1 MLKVEEI
8 HKSFDD
14 FKAVN
19 GANLNVERGELVAV
33 IGPNG
38 AGKTTLFNLITGQL
52 KADQGKVIFNEEDI
66 SHLPPY
72 KICKRGIARSFQIA
86 NIFPRLTVFRNV
98 QVSVLSQQEKSRKL
112 FYPAEKLA
120 LEETKS
126 ILENVGLLDKAENT
140 AGSLAHGDQRALE
153 IAIALGNEPELL
165 ILDEPTAGMSAE
177 ETTATM
183 ALIKRLAESRG
194 LTILFCEHDMEVVF
208 NAAQSIMVMHQG
220 LTVLQGEP
228 DEVRNSSQ
236 VQECY
241 LGGAEPC

>member
-1 MLKVEEI
+1 MLRVEEI

-19 GANLNVERGELVAV
+19 GANLTVSKGELVAV

-52 KADQGKVIFNEEDI
+52 KPDRGSVIFNEEDI
-66 SHLPPY
+66 SKLPPY
-72 KICKRGIARSFQIA
+72 QICGRGIARSFQIA

-98 QVSVLSQQEKSRKL
+98 QVSVLSQQGKSRKL
-112 FYPAEKLA
+112 FYPADKLA
-120 LEETKS
+120 VEETNS
-126 ILENVGLLDKAENT
+126 ILESVGLSDRARNT

-165 ILDEPTAGMSAE
+165 ILDEPTAGMSPE
-177 ETTATM
+177 ETTATID
-183 ALIKRLAESRG
+183 LIKRLAELRG

-208 NAAQSIMVMHQG
+208 DAAQSIMVMHQG
-220 LTVLQGEP
+220 LTIIQGEP

>member
-1 MLKVEEI
+1 
-8 HKSFDD
+8 
-14 FKAVN
+14 
-19 GANLNVERGELVAV
+19 
-33 IGPNG
+33 
-38 AGKTTLFNLITGQL
+38 
-52 KADQGKVIFNEEDI
+52 
-66 SHLPPY
+66 
-72 KICKRGIARSFQIA
+72 
-86 NIFPRLTVFRNV
+86 
-98 QVSVLSQQEKSRKL
+98 
-112 FYPAEKLA
+112 
-120 LEETKS
+120 
-126 ILENVGLLDKAENT
+126 VGLLDKAGNT

-153 IAIALGNEPELL
+153 IAIALGNRPELL

-183 ALIKRLAESRG
+183 ALIKRLADSRE

-228 DEVRNSSQ
+228 DEVKNSVQ

>member
-1 MLKVEEI
+1 MLRVEKI

-19 GANLNVERGELVAV
+19 GADLTVEKGKLVAV

-52 KADQGKVIFNEEDI
+52 KADQGRVIFNEEDI
-66 SHLPPY
+66 SSFPPY

-120 LEETKS
+120 VEETNS
-126 ILENVGLLDKAENT
+126 ILESVGLSDRAGNI

-153 IAIALGNEPELL
+153 IAIALGNRPELL
-165 ILDEPTAGMSAE
+165 ILDEPTAGMSPE
-177 ETTATM
+177 ETAATIE
-183 ALIKRLAESRG
+183 LIKRLADSRE

-208 NAAQSIMVMHQG
+208 NAAQSIMVLHQG
-220 LTVLQGEP
+220 LTIIQGEP
-228 DEVRNSSQ
+228 DQVRNSSQ

>member
-1 MLKVEEI
+1 MLRVEKI

-19 GANLNVERGELVAV
+19 GANLTVEKGELVAV

-52 KADQGKVIFNEEDI
+52 KADQGKVVFNEEDI
-66 SHLPPY
+66 SKLPPY
-72 KICKRGIARSFQIA
+72 QICRRGIGRSFQIT
-86 NIFPRLTVFRNV
+86 NIFPRLTISRNV
-98 QVSVLSQQEKSRKL
+98 QVSELSQQGKSGKL

-120 LEETKS
+120 LEETNS
-126 ILENVGLLDKAENT
+126 ILESVGLYDKAGNT

-153 IAIALGNEPELL
+153 IAIALGNKPQLL
-165 ILDEPTAGMSAE
+165 ILDEPTAGMSPE
-177 ETTATM
+177 ETTATIE
-183 ALIKRLAESRG
+183 LIKRLSDSRE

-220 LTVLQGEP
+220 LTIIQGEP